1 MEGEETVDWGV
12 EDDVAVHD
20 AQRQAITDGPPG
32 ASESTQNSP
41 PRTEVDDDAISLGG
55 EDDDT
60 AALMNYREGMDAEKL
75 KPLLDSGPNKHPLTT
90 LQNGDARA
98 PRPAK
103 REDTDARGPIRSPL
117 PGSPKHSS
125 SNRLPVP
132 PVGVGLPARPN
143 FESSQRV
150 RTLNH
155 SARHPWT
162 LSFRSV
168 NVNEIG
174 RKKGTVIE
182 AETATPLLMT

>member
-20 AQRQAITDGPPG
+20 AQRQGITGSQAG
-32 ASESTQNSP
+32 ASEGAQNSP
-41 PRTEVDDDAISLGG
+41 PRTEADDDAISLGG

-60 AALMNYREGMDAEKL
+60 AALMNYREGMDVEKL
-75 KPLLDSGPNKHPLTT
+75 KPLLDSGPNKHPLTI

-98 PRPAK
+98 SRTAQ
-103 REDTDARGPIRSPL
+103 RGDADARGPNPSPL
-117 PGSPKHSS
+117 PGPPKPL
-125 SNRLPVP
+125 SNTRPPVP

-155 SARHPWT
+155 KARHPWT
-162 LSFRSV
+162 LSFRSA

-174 RKKGTVIE
+174 RKKGTGIDPE
-182 AETATPLLMT
+182 IATPMFVT